1 MDEQKSLDE
10 QKVVV
15 TCQVTDIR
23 MPFWSMVVF
32 MVKWVFASIPAMIIF
47 SLMAGSIM
55 VVLSMVFGSFWG
67 FHGMFLD
74 IDISC
79 MTYMQN
85 VGFPYLNVHHKIW

>member
-1 MDEQKSLDE
+1 MGVVMDEQKSQDE

-47 SLMAGSIM
+47 SLVAGVIMA
-55 VVLSMVFGSFWG
+55 VLSIVFGSVWG
-67 FHGMFLD
+67 FHGMFHQIRLP
-74 IDISC
+74 
-79 MTYMQN
+79 
-85 VGFPYLNVHHKIW
+85 F

>member
-1 MDEQKSLDE
+1 MVMDEQKSHEE

-47 SLMAGSIM
+47 SVVAALVMAVMSLLCGS
-55 VVLSMVFGSFWG
+55 LWG
-67 FHGMFLD
+67 FHGLYREFRLP
-74 IDISC
+74 
-79 MTYMQN
+79 
-85 VGFPYLNVHHKIW
+85 F

>member
-1 MDEQKSLDE
+1 MDEQTSLDE

-47 SLMAGSIM
+47 SVVAGVIMA
-55 VVLSMVFGSFWG
+55 VLSIVFGTMWG
-67 FHGMFLD
+67 FHGLYREF
-74 IDISC
+74 SWP
-79 MTYMQN
+79 
-85 VGFPYLNVHHKIW
+85 F

>member
-67 FHGMFLD
+67 FHGMFREIRLP
-74 IDISC
+74 
-79 MTYMQN
+79 
-85 VGFPYLNVHHKIW
+85 F